1 MTRTSVLALIVGLL
15 ATGCVVTTGG
25 KPARTNHVHKN
36 HHRSSSGGAATPA
49 PAPAPAP
56 TTGGAAVAAPPVA
69 TPTPAAGGGN
79 TTGGTLGTT
88 PAGVPGYTRVPGSPP
103 VKPGQPAEEEE
114 ENKKYTPGSKRGHVP
129 TPAPAQQPLPTN
141 KR

>member
-25 KPARTNHVHKN
+25 KPAGTNHVHHNN
-36 HHRSSSGGAATPA
+36 HHRSSGSKATPA

-69 TPTPAAGGGN
+69 TPTPATGGN
-79 TTGGTLGTT
+79 ATTGGSTLGTT
-88 PAGVPGYTRVPGSPP
+88 PGGAPGFTRVPGSPP
-103 VKPGQPAEEEE
+103 VQPGQPAEEEDDTTGTKP
-114 ENKKYTPGSKRGHVP
+114 NRRNHPTVVP
-129 TPAPAQQPLPTN
+129 PAKQPLPTN